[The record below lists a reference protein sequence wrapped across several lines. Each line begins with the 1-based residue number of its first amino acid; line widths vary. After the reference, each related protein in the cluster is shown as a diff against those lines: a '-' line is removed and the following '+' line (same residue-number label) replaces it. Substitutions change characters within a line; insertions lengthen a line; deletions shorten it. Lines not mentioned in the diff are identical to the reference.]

1 MVSPTHS
8 DTPSLELR
16 RWSSPAYLWISTPF
30 FFFLFP
36 CSLFTQTA
44 ALSCVCDFDW
54 ESIINWE
61 SIISLPLDLHSFL
74 ALLVVF
80 LFSSIENVQEVNF
93 NCRPGASTTLLVLLV
108 IRRWQSR
115 QSSTRWSDEMRFCHR
130 IWLLSLWSPIKV
142 HQHQHRHDEYVR
154 W

>member
-1 MVSPTHS
+1 MQSYKFLPITQQYGFSHTQWP
-8 DTPSLELR
+8 DTPSLKLR
-16 RWSSPAYLWISTPF
+16 RWSSPAYLWISTLL

-44 ALSCVCDFDW
+44 ALSCVCDFD
-54 ESIINWE
+54 WE

-93 NCRPGASTTLLVLLV
+93 NCRPGASTTLLVLLAT
-108 IRRWQSR
+108 RRWQSR
-115 QSSTRWSDEMRFCHR
+115 QSSTRWSYEMRFCHR
-130 IWLLSLWSPIKV
+130 IWGGFHYEVL
-142 HQHQHRHDEYVR
+142 
-154 W
+154 